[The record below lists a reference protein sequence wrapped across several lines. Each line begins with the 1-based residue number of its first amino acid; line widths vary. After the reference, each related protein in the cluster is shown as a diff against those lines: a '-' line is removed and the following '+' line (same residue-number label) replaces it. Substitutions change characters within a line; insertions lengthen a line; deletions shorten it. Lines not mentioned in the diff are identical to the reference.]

1 MTVVYGTGIVPGS
14 GDIATELNAITRRA
28 FVPKLVVQ
36 IYKAAPLLS
45 VMMRNAQRARG
56 GLSQIS
62 VPVQGAS
69 FVNFSWTDY
78 SGSFPQPSVQTGIQ
92 QAAWNLSVGT
102 VPIPL
107 LGMESLIQSTE
118 AVIPIVKARMNDA
131 RTVAVQ
137 SISSALF
144 GTSAGNALAVN
155 GLLDVYD
162 DGTSVATYGGLSRST
177 QTYWKSTKYST
188 SMAPTRST
196 MLTRLMQITSLAG
209 GESPDFVIM
218 SMGDWTTLMTD
229 FLTLERF
236 NTNPGSRYG
245 DDDAINAGFRCL
257 MLGNTPVLADPFCPN
272 GTAYLI
278 NSKYLGLYISED
290 ANFAFSGFHSLIP
303 NNQLANVGVV
313 ISAMAL
319 ACTKPISGGQL
330 SAITG
335 AAF

>member
-1 MTVVYGTGIVPGS
+1 MTIQYGSGIVPAA
-14 GDIATELNAITRRA
+14 GDIASELNAVTRRA
-28 FVPKLVVQ
+28 FIPKLVVQ

-45 VMMRNAQRARG
+45 IMMRNAQRAKG

-62 VPVQGAS
+62 LPVQGAS

-107 LGMESLIQSTE
+107 LGMESLIQSSE
-118 AVIPIVKARMNDA
+118 SVIPIVKARMNDA
-131 RTVAVQ
+131 KTVAIQ

-144 GTSAGNALAVN
+144 GSSSGNALAIN
-155 GLLDVYD
+155 GFQDVYD
-162 DGTSVATYGGLSRST
+162 DGTTVNSYGGLSRST
-177 QTYWKSTKYST
+177 QTYWKSTKIT
-188 SMAPTRST
+188 TAIAPSRST
-196 MLTRLMQITSLAG
+196 ILTRLMQVTSLAG

-218 SMGDWTTLMTD
+218 SMPDWTTLMTD

-257 MLGNTPVLADPFCPN
+257 MLGNTPILADPFCPT

-303 NNQLANVGVV
+303 NNQLANVGAV

-319 ACTKPISGGQL
+319 ACAKPISGAQL
-330 SAITG
+330 SNITG